1 MTKFK
6 RNQLII
12 FTSFCLIFGASVN
25 GQNIYEDK
33 YQWQIPG
40 GKYVDPVSFFSL
52 HGYVNAL
59 YAGPSDQWSDGYFN
73 GLGVPGQMNIPY
85 SNNNSFT
92 QDAAL
97 WIGSELTDGVSV
109 VIELHL
115 HNTGTGHHREFE
127 GIEDP
132 AQVRAG
138 VGLVITEANVRFKI
152 LQNYLALSAGTF
164 WSVFGIQNKDWL
176 SAQNLFST
184 IPLASGAYLTHYN
197 ERGVRID
204 GYLNNGDW
212 GMNYVFSLGNGY
224 NTWDFEGYS
233 HLDFNDDKTINSRI
247 SFFPGLGDQL
257 NIGVSYGTGL
267 IFEQNINADPL
278 TERFYNSEFDA
289 FGLDLTGNYAGLN
302 LRSYF
307 ITSNERFYNNQE
319 NIKLPN
325 TGFMAEISFD
335 YDLEGK
341 LGLKSIHPKFRFDR
355 LDKSEFINSQSDV
368 YTTVSAGLNL
378 QIKENFMFSID
389 YNWIDEEKNTIDN
402 NRIIARLTANF

>member
-1 MTKFK
+1 MNNIRLKK
-6 RNQLII
+6 YILSIG
-12 FTSFCLIFGASVN
+12 SLLIFCSGLNA
-25 GQNIYEDK
+25 QDLYEDK

-73 GLGVPGQMNIPY
+73 GLGVPGQMNIPI
-85 SNNNSFT
+85 SNVSSFT

-97 WIGSELTDGVSV
+97 WIGSELTDDVSV

-127 GIEDP
+127 GVEDP
-132 AQVRAG
+132 SQVRAA

-152 LQNYLALSAGTF
+152 LKNYLALSAGTF

-197 ERGVRID
+197 ERGVRLD
-204 GYLNNGDW
+204 GYVNNGDW
-212 GMNYVFSLGNGY
+212 GMNYVFSVGNGY

-233 HLDFNDDKTINSRI
+233 HLDFNENKTINTRI
-247 SFFPGLGDQL
+247 SVFPGLGDQL
-257 NIGVSYGTGL
+257 NVGLSYGTGL
-267 IFEQNINADPL
+267 IFEQNRDAYPS

-302 LRSYF
+302 VRSYF
-307 ITSNERFYNNQE
+307 ITSNERFYNDQE

-325 TGFMAEISFD
+325 TGLMAEISYD
-335 YDLEGK
+335 YDLDGK

-355 LDKSEFINSQSDV
+355 LDKSEFTEAESDV
-368 YTTVSAGLNL
+368 YTTISAGLNL
-378 QIKENFMFSID
+378 QIKENLLFSID
-389 YNWIDEEKNTIDN
+389 YNWLDEEKNTINN
-402 NRIIARLTANF
+402 NRLVARLAASF